1 MSFKLITTNNELAMN
16 SINLLN
22 FFIIFLVIIV
32 ILSFF
37 FLRGLVLPL
46 NQLTRITVLE
56 REKVRSSKE
65 LDYPIRSDEIGI
77 LAKQIQIMS
86 KDLKLQMQQLEKFT
100 TDVAH
105 ELKNP
110 LTAIKSSSELL
121 LKNTVSEEN
130 KIKLIKNF
138 NKDVDRMNRL
148 ISDISNFSR
157 TMSEIEIE
165 KFKLIE
171 LNQFLKKY
179 IHNYHGNSKSINLKF
194 LPDKSKL
201 NILVNEDKL
210 LQVIINLVENSV
222 SIANKNTSILFS
234 TYKNI
239 KNNEAEIRV
248 YDQGKGISFQDK
260 EKIFSRFYSDRDQ
273 YRSEHSGLGLSISK
287 EVIKSF
293 NGSIELT
300 KSDKLDFSGACF
312 IIKLP
317 LRTI

>member
-1 MSFKLITTNNELAMN
+1 M
-16 SINLLN
+16 
-22 FFIIFLVIIV
+22 
-32 ILSFF
+32 
-37 FLRGLVLPL
+37 
-46 NQLTRITVLE
+46 
-56 REKVRSSKE
+56 
-65 LDYPIRSDEIGI
+65 
-77 LAKQIQIMS
+77 
-86 KDLKLQMQQLEKFT
+86 
-100 TDVAH
+100 
-105 ELKNP
+105 
-110 LTAIKSSSELL
+110 
-121 LKNTVSEEN
+121 
-130 KIKLIKNF
+130 
-138 NKDVDRMNRL
+138 
-148 ISDISNFSR
+148 
-157 TMSEIEIE
+157 
-165 KFKLIE
+165 
-171 LNQFLKKY
+171 
-179 IHNYHGNSKSINLKF
+179 KF
-194 LPDKSKL
+194 LPVKSKL